1 MESLLIVIIFLL
13 MLIVSNVINR
23 IFPKF
28 PLPMIQLFF
37 GIGIGLLL
45 KKHEFELDSELFLAF
60 VIAPLNFR
68 EGQESDISSF
78 IKYKKI
84 TSYLI
89 LPTVFITMLAI
100 GYVTG
105 KLLSIEV
112 PLAASFALGAALA
125 PTDAVAF
132 LSISK
137 RFNFPKRIS
146 TILTLEGLLND
157 ASGLVAF
164 QFAIATLITGS
175 FSLLTASF
183 QLFWA
188 IIGGFLVGLVISL
201 LNRAFLSLL
210 EKIDAADVT
219 GALLLELTLPILSY
233 FVASLMGVSGIIA
246 CVISG
251 LSQASRFKKIR
262 LFDAEVDRVSMIV
275 WNAINFIL
283 NGFVFILFGFVL
295 TDILKPALENEEISN
310 LHLFLVVIVVTLL
323 LFVIRFLMIS
333 IYAIINTKNKNE
345 TFKFDDVLL
354 LTFSGVKGTVS
365 IATILLLP
373 KLDTYDYSV
382 LIFIVGSVTLLSFLT
397 GMLVLPMLNK
407 GNTKTEDTEDP
418 MQIAILNDVIQVLE
432 EDIAL
437 TDEKGPLYAA
447 IDNYNSRIENLILD
461 AESAQVKK
469 DLAHLRL
476 MIIGIESDSLEYY
489 FSKGQ
494 IDIIEYR
501 IYQRYLHHLEDK
513 INRGF
518 VSTFKYFFR
527 ISLRVGRK
535 LFHELITLAPTM
547 RDFLKDKPQNIK
559 LTSTNR
565 EHLLELYLINTELVL
580 ESLADLDGVYDPELL
595 AFLKHSR
602 LREAEIMESGAFVER
617 VLTRVKPD
625 NIDEMLRGY
634 YLERKL
640 ISEYE
645 KNQLIT
651 EKTARHLRQN
661 VNKLESYS
669 LREASNT
676 IPYQVISQARGNS

>member
-1 MESLLIVIIFLL
+1 MESLIIVIVFLF
-13 MLIVSNVINR
+13 MLILSNVLNR
-23 IFPKF
+23 IFPKL

-37 GIGIGLLL
+37 GIAIGLLM
-45 KKHEFELDSELFLAF
+45 KNHEFELDSELFLAF
-60 VIAPLNFR
+60 VIAPLSFR
-68 EGQESDISSF
+68 EGQESDVSSF
-78 IKYKKI
+78 VKYKRI

-105 KLLSIEV
+105 KLLSIDI
-112 PLAASFALGAALA
+112 PLAACFALGAALA

-137 RFNFPKRIS
+137 RFNFPKRVS

-188 IIGGFLVGLVISL
+188 IIGGFLIGIIISL
-201 LNRAFLSLL
+201 LHRAFLSIL

-219 GALLLELTLPILSY
+219 GALLLELSLPIIAY
-233 FVASLMGVSGIIA
+233 FLATEFGVSGIIA
-246 CVISG
+246 SVISG

-262 LFDAEVDRVSMIV
+262 LFDAEVDRVSLIV
-275 WNAINFIL
+275 WNAISFIL

-295 TDILKPALENEEISN
+295 TNILKPALESNAVSN
-310 LHLFLVVIVVTLL
+310 LNLFAVVIIVTFL
-323 LFVIRFLMIS
+323 LFVIRFIMVS
-333 IYAIINTKNKNE
+333 IY
-345 TFKFDDVLL
+345 TFLNRKKVTTFSLHEVLL
-354 LTFSGVKGTVS
+354 MTFSGVKGTVS

-373 KLDTYDYSV
+373 ELETYDYSV
-382 LIFIVGSVTLLSFLT
+382 LIFIAGAVTLLSFLT
-397 GMLVLPMLNK
+397 GMIVLPILNK
-407 GNTKTEDTEDP
+407 GNTKVVDTEDP

-432 EDIAL
+432 EDLQNTEDKA
-437 TDEKGPLYAA
+437 PLFAA
-447 IDNYNSRIENLILD
+447 IDNYNDRIENLILE
-461 AESAQVKK
+461 AESTQTKK
-469 DLAHLRL
+469 DLAYLRL

-489 FSKGQ
+489 YSKGQ
-494 IDIIEYR
+494 IDILEYR
-501 IYQRYLHHLEDK
+501 IYQRYLHYLEDK

-535 LFHELITLAPTM
+535 IFHEVITLLPTM
-547 RDFLKDKPQNIK
+547 RDFLNDKPRQKRISEENK
-559 LTSTNR
+559 
-565 EHLLELYLINTELVL
+565 EHLSELYLVNTELVL
-580 ESLADLDGVYDPELL
+580 ESLVDLEGVYDPALL
-595 AFLKHSR
+595 TFLKQSR
-602 LREAEIMESGAFVER
+602 LREAEIIESGSFVER

-645 KNQLIT
+645 KKRLIT
-651 EKTARHLRQN
+651 EKTARNLRQN

-669 LREASNT
+669 LRESSTT
-676 IPYQVISQARGNS
+676 IPYQVIQATKTDH